1 MKATFYATILK
12 YAKYLLQANTILIK
26 KQELWKQG
34 RTMLYLEKD
43 IKHRF
48 NQNNITHQIKIK
60 TILHK
65 FIDMSR

>member
-48 NQNNITHQIKIK
+48 NQNNITHQI
-60 TILHK
+60 
-65 FIDMSR
+65 